1 MHRPLP
7 LLVCAVLMSLVLA
20 LPLRAEVDDSSL
32 FMEAFNA
39 FQRKDYLFS
48 AEKLN
53 QLNQY
58 FPDSP
63 LRDVALL
70 LLARSQQRAGDN
82 ETAARTINQ
91 FSSEFGSST
100 LAGSVEEE
108 LLVLGKRQKAG
119 EKLPPNRHLQL
130 AAHKV
135 RNEQLAI
142 ERAAAEKAERERLA
156 REKAERERVARE
168 KAEAER
174 RERERLAAIKAA
186 RDAIRFSIEPPSG
199 ELLAEVG
206 TATKIPFELVNQ
218 GVGTEAFS
226 LEAIFPAG
234 MNGTLAAV
242 DESYKGL
249 PKVELL
255 PKQHFRG
262 LLSLTLP
269 GDRVDGS
276 RQLVTVKAASVTF
289 NDLVQTKELQIT
301 AKAPLLRA
309 VAKLTRP
316 TVAPGEQLDFRVTVL
331 NVGSTTAKEIDLR
344 ISLPNQLKLIDA
356 GGDSS
361 CWIENEQLA
370 ACRINS
376 IPSGQLNERSLTV
389 AVRDNASG
397 KNLRGTVEVLQT
409 VLQTKESFS
418 GASFSIAAP
427 AAQKKP

>member
-1 MHRPLP
+1 MHRFVVLLLCTILLP
-7 LLVCAVLMSLVLA
+7 LAVA
-20 LPLRAEVDDSSL
+20 LPVRAEVDDSSL

-48 AEKLN
+48 AEKLA
-53 QLNQY
+53 QLNQH

-63 LRDVALL
+63 LRDVSLL
-70 LLARSQQRAGDN
+70 MLARSQQRAGEN
-82 ETAARTINQ
+82 EAAGRTINQ
-91 FSSEFGSST
+91 FSEEFGTST
-100 LAGSVEEE
+100 LAGSVDEE
-108 LLVLGKRQKAG
+108 LLTLGKRQKAG
-119 EKLPPNRHLQL
+119 EKMPSNRHLQL

-156 REKAERERVARE
+156 REKAERERIARE

-186 RDAIRFSIEPPSG
+186 RDAIRFSIEPPAG
-199 ELLAEVG
+199 ELLAEAG
-206 TATKIPFELVNQ
+206 QATKIPFELINQ

-234 MNGTLAAV
+234 MNGALSAM

-276 RQLVTVKAASVTF
+276 RQQVTVKAASVTF
-289 NDLVQTKELQIT
+289 SDLVQTKELQIT

-309 VAKLTRP
+309 VAKLSRAM
-316 TVAPGEQLDFRVTVL
+316 VAPGEQLAYRVTVL

-356 GGDSS
+356 GDSG

-376 IPSGQLNERSLTV
+376 IANGQLNERNLMV

-397 KNLRGTVEVLQT
+397 KNLRGSVEVLQT

-418 GASFSIAAP
+418 GASFTVTAP
-427 AAQKKP
+427 AAQKSP